1 MGRAA
6 SARQSLEEYLR
17 WESTQTVRHDFWR
30 GEVYAMTG
38 GSLRHN
44 RATLA
49 TAMTLQRHLQD
60 TPCQVFV
67 SDVRVAVDAA
77 QHWFYPDVVVTC
89 DPQDLDDPDA
99 TALRAPVMVLEVLS
113 PSTAAY
119 DRGEKFLSLQRLP
132 SVREYAL
139 LDPARL
145 RLEVFRRNAEGRFE
159 HHVVEGVQAEA
170 ELTSIGWRGPLSA
183 LLG

>member
-1 MGRAA
+1 M
-6 SARQSLEEYLR
+6 
-17 WESTQTVRHDFWR
+17 
-30 GEVYAMTG
+30 
-38 GSLRHN
+38 
-44 RATLA
+44 
-49 TAMTLQRHLQD
+49 
-60 TPCQVFV
+60 
-67 SDVRVAVDAA
+67 RVAVEAA

-99 TALRAPVMVLEVLS
+99 TALRAPVLVLEVLS

-159 HHVVEGVQAEA
+159 RHVVEGVQAEA
-170 ELTSIGWRGPLSA
+170 ELTSVGWRGPLSA

>member
-99 TALRAPVMVLEVLS
+99 TALRAPVMVLECC
-113 PSTAAY
+113 
-119 DRGEKFLSLQRLP
+119 
-132 SVREYAL
+132 
-139 LDPARL
+139 RL
-145 RLEVFRRNAEGRFE
+145 RRRRTTAGKNSSACSDCPACASTRCSTPR
-159 HHVVEGVQAEA
+159 AC
-170 ELTSIGWRGPLSA
+170 GWRCSA
-183 LLG
+183 ATPRGASSTMSSRGYRPKRN